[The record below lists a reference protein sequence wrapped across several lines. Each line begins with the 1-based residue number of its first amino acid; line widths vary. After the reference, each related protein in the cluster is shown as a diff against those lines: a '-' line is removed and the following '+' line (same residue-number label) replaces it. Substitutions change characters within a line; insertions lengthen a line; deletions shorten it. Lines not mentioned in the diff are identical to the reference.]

1 MLCAGDRVAKRTVFR
16 SPRNPKTLGNT
27 RRRKRLTSPIYGS
40 IVRGPHDICHLDWT
54 SYYLMLCPYC
64 TDSDSKVIDSR
75 DAGDG
80 IRRRRECLRCGL
92 RFTTYEYV
100 QSRVMQVVKSDERRE
115 EFNREK
121 LWTSLTK
128 ACAKRPLAIGTIEKV
143 VADIESNLSNSGRA
157 EISSR
162 IIGEMVMERLKD
174 LDRVAYIRYASVYR
188 DFRDIESF
196 REEIDALLEPREP
209 EGVPSNQLSF
219 LEEETVPTSPRRR
232 RARRSKPPQT
242 EQA

>member
-1 MLCAGDRVAKRTVFR
+1 MVVSYVGRTICA
-16 SPRNPKTLGNT
+16 
-27 RRRKRLTSPIYGS
+27 IGS
-40 IVRGPHDICHLDWT
+40 DLLVPP
-54 SYYLMLCPYC
+54 MLCPYC
-64 TDSDSKVIDSR
+64 TDTDSKVIDSR

-121 LWTSLTK
+121 LWASLTK

-143 VADIESNLSNSGRA
+143 VADIESNLANSGRA

-162 IIGEMVMERLKD
+162 IIGEMVMERLKE
-174 LDRVAYIRYASVYR
+174 LDRVAYIRFASVYR

-196 REEIDALLEPREP
+196 KEEIEALLEPREP
-209 EGVPSNQLSF
+209 EGVSSNQLSF
-219 LEEETVPTSPRRR
+219 LEEETVPTPRRR
-232 RARRSKPPQT
+232 RARRRRRPQS